1 MKWSPL
7 SLALLPLV
15 TCAGCT
21 IEPFSSPVPV
31 PASYAPDGYKPYST
45 TATTPA
51 VAATQPATAPAV
63 TQAQPQIDD
72 RTVEQALAATRAHV
86 LNRFG
91 VDNDPQLNEYLLL
104 VGSLVTIN
112 TPKPDVEYAYVLL
125 NTDQP
130 VSCAVW
136 PRTVCVS
143 RGLLKEMQD
152 ESELAGVIAREISN
166 LISAR
171 ALKAANLPVP
181 SGAATRPSTQQMSA
195 PSPAASRIA
204 SRLTDMLVKD
214 GLPSDLE
221 QAADLEGAQFAA
233 ASKYAPDGFLR
244 LLTRRQPAR
253 AASSTQPGAL
263 WERIKTLDANVKI
276 IAKAY
281 PASDA
286 RLPARFETY
295 LKAAPDKP

>member
-1 MKWSPL
+1 VKWSPL
-7 SLALLPLV
+7 FLALLLIAG
-15 TCAGCT
+15 AGCI

-31 PASYAPDGYKPYST
+31 PASYAPEGYKPY
-45 TATTPA
+45 
-51 VAATQPATAPAV
+51 TAPAPTVAASQPAV
-63 TQAQPQIDD
+63 TAPVAQTQPQLDD

-112 TPKPDVEYAYVLL
+112 TPRPDVEYTYVLL

-130 VSCAVW
+130 VSCALW
-136 PRTVCVS
+136 PKTVCVS
-143 RGLLKEMQD
+143 RGLLRQMQD
-152 ESELAGVIAREISN
+152 ESELAGVLAREISN

-171 ALKAANLPVP
+171 TLKAANLPVP
-181 SGAATRPSTQQMSA
+181 AAAATRHATQPAPPSV
-195 PSPAASRIA
+195 AASRIA
-204 SRLTDMLVKD
+204 SRLTDMLAKE
-214 GLPSDLE
+214 GLPPDLE

-233 ASKYAPDGFLR
+233 AAKYAPDGFLR
-244 LLTRRQPAR
+244 LLTRRQ
-253 AASSTQPGAL
+253 AAKSASATQPGAL

-286 RLPARFETY
+286 RLPARFEAY
-295 LKAAPDKP
+295 LKAAPVKP

>member
-1 MKWSPL
+1 VKLPPIP
-7 SLALLPLV
+7 LALLLV

-31 PASYAPDGYKPYST
+31 PATYAPEGYQPT
-45 TATTPA
+45 TTIAPA
-51 VAATQPATAPAV
+51 VATTRPATAPAV
-63 TQAQPQIDD
+63 SHSQPPIDD

-91 VDNDPQLNEYLLL
+91 VDNDPQLNEYLVL

-112 TPKPDVEYAYVLL
+112 TPRPDVEYSYVLL
-125 NTDQP
+125 NTDRP

-136 PRTVCVS
+136 PKTVCVS

-171 ALKAANLPVP
+171 ALKAADLPVP
-181 SGAATRPSTQQMSA
+181 AGAATRPAATQMSA
-195 PSPAASRIA
+195 PSPAANRIA
-204 SRLTDMLVKD
+204 ARLTDLLVKD
-214 GLPSDLE
+214 ALPADLE

-233 ASKYAPDGFLR
+233 AARYAPDGFLR
-244 LLTRRQPAR
+244 LLTRRQSAR
-253 AASSTQPGAL
+253 SASGAL

-281 PASDA
+281 PTSDA

-295 LKAAPDKP
+295 LKAAPVKP

>member
-1 MKWSPL
+1 VKWSPL
-7 SLALLPLV
+7 SLALLLFAG
-15 TCAGCT
+15 AGCT

-45 TATTPA
+45 TATTLA

-112 TPKPDVEYAYVLL
+112 TPRPDVEYAYVLL

-136 PRTVCVS
+136 PKTVCVS

-171 ALKAANLPVP
+171 ALKAANLPIP
-181 SGAATRPSTQQMSA
+181 SSATTRPATQMSA
-195 PSPAASRIA
+195 PSPVASRIA
-204 SRLTDMLVKD
+204 SRLTDLLVKD
-214 GLPSDLE
+214 GLPPDLE

-233 ASKYAPDGFLR
+233 AAKYAPDGFLR

-253 AASSTQPGAL
+253 SASSTQPGAL

-295 LKAAPDKP
+295 LKAAPVKP